1 MTNGKCEKCG
11 ADSKE
16 THIHAFA
23 DSWTTDDT
31 YHWHASTCGHDVT
44 ADKAEHSYVN
54 GVCRCGKKQTFRI
67 TFFADGKKLQT
78 LSVEYG
84 GGLTKSQIP
93 AVPSKTGYS
102 GAWDNTNLTNI
113 TSDVTVTAVYTA
125 KSYTLT
131 FEYNGATGGNGTAS
145 VVVKYGKNIGTLPTP
160 TKTNFVFVG
169 WTVNGNY
176 IVSSGVWNVDGNA
189 TAVAQW
195 KPYNTDG
202 VEFTLNTDG
211 KSYSVTGIG
220 DVTSTDV
227 VIAGTYNGLPVTE
240 IADDAFADNATITSV
255 TIGEGVTKIGNF
267 AFDSCSALK
276 VVNLPSTLTA
286 ICAGA
291 FQYCDNLTAIDLPE
305 GLTSIGSGTFKN
317 SGLKSI
323 VVPRGIT
330 KIESETFSNCANLAS
345 VSLPDGLLSIGNNA
359 FRQGSYYSYY
369 LKEIVIPDNVQNI
382 GDYAFYSCSGLQ
394 SVILPKEL
402 LTIGDYAFYN
412 CVALQSLALPN
423 KLQKIGNFAFEYC
436 GSLQSLTLPN
446 KLQTIGAHA
455 YQGCEALQ
463 FVDIPDSVKTLGSG
477 SFASCANLKE
487 VTIGAGVEDIQI
499 YYEWSYY
506 TPFSY
511 CTSLEKITVS
521 AQNKKYYSSGNCI
534 IVRETGALIVGCKMS
549 AIPTDGLVKYIS
561 NYAFFGAGLRKITI
575 PTSVT
580 FLHHRSFC
588 SNANLYYIYYLGTV
602 DQWEKIGKDGA
613 WNQGTSNYKIY
624 CTDGII
630 NYDGT
635 VDPLPEA

>member
-16 THIHAFA
+16 THVHAFA

-202 VEFTLNTDG
+202 VEFTLNADG

-240 IADDAFADNATITSV
+240 IADDAFANNATITSV

-276 VVNLPSTLTA
+276 VVNLPSTLTT

-291 FQYCDNLTAIDLPE
+291 FQYCGNLTAIDLPE

-330 KIESETFSNCANLAS
+330 KIESETFRNCAYLAS
-345 VSLPDGLLSIGNNA
+345 ASLPDGLLSIGNNA
-359 FRQGSYYSYY
+359 FRQDIYYSYS
-369 LKEIVIPDNVQNI
+369 LKEIVIPDSVQTI
-382 GDYAFYSCSGLQ
+382 GNYAFYECSCLQ
-394 SVILPKEL
+394 SITLSREL

-412 CVALQSLALPN
+412 CNALQ
-423 KLQKIGNFAFEYC
+423 
-436 GSLQSLTLPN
+436 TLIFPN
-446 KLQTIGAHA
+446 KLQTIGDYAF
-455 YQGCEALQ
+455 YSCDALQ
-463 FVDIPDSVKTLGSG
+463 SVDIPDSVKTLGSR

-487 VTIGAGVEDIQI
+487 VTIGAGVENIRI
-499 YYEWSYY
+499 NYNGSSE
-506 TPFSY
+506 TPLSN
-511 CTSLEKITVS
+511 CSSLEKINVN

-534 IVRETGALIVGCKMS
+534 IERSSGKLIVGCKNGVIPVDGSVKTIGTS
-549 AIPTDGLVKYIS
+549 AFYGM
-561 NYAFFGAGLRKITI
+561 GLRKITI

-580 FLHHRSFC
+580 YLDDYSFGDN
-588 SNANLYYIYYLGTV
+588 SNLYYIYYLGTV
-602 DQWEKIGKDGA
+602 AQWNKVDKVDKYYYR
-613 WNQGTSNYKIY
+613 WNSGTSNYKVY
-624 CTDGII
+624 CTDGIV
-630 NYDGT
+630 NNDGS